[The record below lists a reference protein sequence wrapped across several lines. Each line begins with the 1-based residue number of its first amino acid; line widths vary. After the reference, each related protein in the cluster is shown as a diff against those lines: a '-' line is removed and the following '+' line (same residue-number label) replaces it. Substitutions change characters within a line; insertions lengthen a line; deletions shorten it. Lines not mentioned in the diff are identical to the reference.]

1 MIKNYLNQLSR
12 LANER
17 VNVSSR
23 SNKKFENCVNV
34 FIVFPLYKIT
44 ERVLSVLLI
53 CVKLLLRYV
62 K

>member
-1 MIKNYLNQLSR
+1 MLPDQLRR

-23 SNKKFENCVNV
+23 SNKKFENCVNI
-34 FIVFPLYKIT
+34 FIVFLLCKIT
-44 ERVLSVLLI
+44 ERVLSVLLF
-53 CVKLLLRYV
+53 CVKLLLLYV